1 MVRVIVT
8 GAAGRMGSRIISA
21 IQETDGIA
29 LAGALER
36 AGHPSLGFDAGDV
49 AGVGPIGIKIEDN
62 IDRLLDGDGA
72 DVVIDF
78 SSPQATLSNLEK
90 ICEKGKAA
98 VIGTTGLLYEG
109 EKRIKELSGKIPC
122 VFSPNMSVGVSVV
135 FKVLQDVAKVLGD
148 DYDVEIVEAH
158 HRHKKD
164 APSGT
169 AMKMA
174 QVLADALGRNLAE
187 VGKFSRHGIIGERT
201 KQEIGIQTIR
211 AGDIVGDHT
220 VLFCGNGERI
230 EIIHR
235 AHTRDNFAKGSVKAA
250 MWAVNQKPGLYDM
263 LDVLGLK

>member
-1 MVRVIVT
+1 MVKAIVT

-21 IQETDGIA
+21 IQEIDGISV
-29 LAGALER
+29 AGALER
-36 AGHPSLGFDAGDV
+36 PDHPSLGFDAGEV
-49 AGVGPIGIKIEDN
+49 AGVGPLGVKIEDRIEN
-62 IDRLLDGDGA
+62 ILDSA

-78 SSPQATLSNLEK
+78 SSPEATLYNLEK
-90 ICEKGKAA
+90 VCAAGKAI
-98 VIGTTGLLYEG
+98 VIGTTGFLYEG
-109 EKRIKELSGKIPC
+109 EKKVKEFAAQVPC
-122 VFSPNMSVGVSVV
+122 VFSPNMSVGVNVV
-135 FKVLQDVAKVLGD
+135 FKVISDIAKVLGD
-148 DYDVEIVEAH
+148 EYDVEIIEAH

-220 VLFCGNGERI
+220 VMFCGNGERI
-230 EIIHR
+230 EVTHR
-235 AHTRDNFAKGSVKAA
+235 AHVRDNFARGAVRAA
-250 MWAVNQKPGLYDM
+250 MWVVNQKPGLYDM
-263 LDVLGLK
+263 LDVLGLR